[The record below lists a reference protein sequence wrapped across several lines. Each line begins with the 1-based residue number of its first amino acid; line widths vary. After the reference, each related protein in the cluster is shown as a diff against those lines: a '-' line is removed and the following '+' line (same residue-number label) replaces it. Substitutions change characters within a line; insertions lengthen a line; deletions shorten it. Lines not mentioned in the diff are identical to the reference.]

1 MEVYIDDMVVKSWKE
16 EEHVADLIEM
26 LKILRRH
33 KVRLNANKC
42 AFGVGAGKFL
52 GYMISSREIVV
63 NLDQIQAIQ

>member
-1 MEVYIDDMVVKSWKE
+1 MEVYIDDMVVKSQKE

-33 KVRLNANKC
+33 KVHLNANKC

-52 GYMISSREIVV
+52 IHD
-63 NLDQIQAIQ
+63 L